1 MERFQGFKACLC
13 TISAIFAFA
22 VVSSAHAD
30 MSHTYPDIQKFMVDL
45 VNQHP
50 TTTQLFTLGAS
61 DSGQIIQGLKIGDG
75 PVHNLVVGT
84 HHGNEYG
91 ATEVTKAFAASI
103 AADPIKGQ
111 TMFVIPVLNIGGYT
125 ELNREEL
132 DSTGT
137 SRDPNRDYPGP
148 CGTSGPFNLK
158 DTAALAKFIDEQN
171 IVASATMHTV
181 SPAVVYPWGIS
192 TQDLSTEYDDI
203 FKLIVQSAVTESKYP
218 TGNNTD
224 LIYPA
229 DGTFEDYAFWKLGVW
244 SILFE
249 LGDTH
254 TPTDDQVADM
264 QRTNTIGL
272 RNMMLQAPTTRAQH
286 HDFTGK
292 CDVKMMML
300 DKHDE

>member
-1 MERFQGFKACLC
+1 MERFQGLKACLFNF
-13 TISAIFAFA
+13 SAIFVFA
-22 VVSSAHAD
+22 VALSAHAD
-30 MSHTYPDIQKFMVDL
+30 VSHTYPDIQKFMVDL

-50 TTTQLFTLGAS
+50 KTTQLFTLGAS

-111 TMFVIPVLNIGGYT
+111 TLFVIPVLNIGGYT

-158 DTAALAKFIDEQN
+158 DTAALAKFVDEQN
-171 IVASATMHTV
+171 IVASATMHTF

-192 TQDLSTEYDDI
+192 TQDLSTEYDNI

-218 TGNNTD
+218 TGNNTE

-229 DGTFEDYAFWKLGVW
+229 DGTFEDYAFWKLGIW

-254 TPTDDQVADM
+254 TPSDDQVADM

>member
-1 MERFQGFKACLC
+1 MERFQGLKAGFS
-13 TISAIFAFA
+13 TFFAVSIFAF
-22 VVSSAHAD
+22 SAHAD
-30 MSHTYPDIQKFMVDL
+30 VSHSYQDIQKFMVDL
-45 VNQHP
+45 VNQNP

-61 DSGQIIQGLKIGDG
+61 DSGETIQGLKIGNG
-75 PVHNLVVGT
+75 PIHNLVVGT

-103 AADPIKGQ
+103 AANPIPGQ
-111 TMFVIPVLNIGGYT
+111 TMFVIPVLNIGGYNQ
-125 ELNREEL
+125 LNREED

-158 DTAALAKFIDEQN
+158 DTAELAKFVDEQN
-171 IVASATMHTV
+171 IVASATLHTY

-203 FKLIVQSAVTESKYP
+203 FKQIVQAAVTESQYP
-218 TGNNTD
+218 TGNNTT

-264 QRTNTIGL
+264 QKTNTVGL
-272 RNMMLQAPTTRAQH
+272 RNMFAMAPTTRAAH

-292 CDVKMMML
+292 CDVRMLML
-300 DKHDE
+300 DKHHE